1 MDYKRPGGDITTLLD
16 LADRDDEDNDLF
28 PLHTN
33 MTWFTRDPN
42 RRTIPFVPVVQDF
55 SFRGPANY
63 GQHFSFDIGSVPCG
77 DLMLGAMIQI
87 NLSHWFDLTTQLNVT
102 TGAYTYTNPNTA
114 FFFANSLGSCII
126 EKAELELE
134 GVTVETIDGDFI
146 YTYSALNADLN
157 YQFGIANDSFGASS
171 IPDLLKWDPR
181 KIYPTEDGVV
191 FSLLPFFFMRNRLRE
206 GLPMVALKEGSARIH
221 ITLRRFDQVIR
232 QRRGFRYCGLKDG
245 NKTCEKTLQDNLTSL
260 DCTNYTP
267 LDTTISFNNNTII
280 KSVRQ
285 NPPDFQQ
292 VKLITYGAYLDGLER
307 NKMLREPFEHLIR
320 EVQTFTFDEPL
331 KYVVSKSTNDSI
343 TVQLPLEANHPLEE
357 IIWFIRRKGTANNNE
372 WVNFSSVLEREY
384 DPVFNPLTP
393 MLKKAILQVNGQ
405 TLCDAPEQ
413 YYRQLIANHH
423 SGGIVP
429 YRRFIYG
436 YPFARHPSEVHQPS
450 GSLNAS
456 RVQNIRLTLEVKQP
470 ISNFDTS
477 WEVKVFCIGL
487 NWLRFEN
494 GIANKLFTD

>member
-16 LADRDDEDNDLF
+16 LADRDEEDNDIF
-28 PLHTN
+28 PLNTSI
-33 MTWFTRDPN
+33 TWFTRDPN
-42 RRTIPFVPVVQDF
+42 RRTVPFVPVVQDF

-63 GQHFSFDIGSVPCG
+63 GQRFSFDIGSVPCG
-77 DLMLGAMIQI
+77 DLMLGALIQI
-87 NLSHWFDLTTQLNVT
+87 NLSHWFDLTTQLNIT
-102 TGAYTYTNPNTA
+102 TGEYTYTNPDTA
-114 FFFANSLGSCII
+114 FFFANSLGSSII

-134 GVTVETIDGDFI
+134 GVTIETIDSDFI
-146 YTYSALNADLN
+146 YTYSALNSDLN
-157 YQFGIANDSFGASS
+157 YQFGVANDSFGAVT

-181 KIYPTEDGVV
+181 RIYPTEDGVI
-191 FSLLPFFFMRNRLRE
+191 FSLLPFFFMRNKMRE

-221 ITLRRFDQVIR
+221 VTLRNFNQVIR
-232 QRRGFRYCGLKDG
+232 QRRGYRD
-245 NKTCEKTLQDNLTSL
+245 S
-260 DCTNYTP
+260 CTTTP
-267 LDTTISFNNNTII
+267 LGTSISFNTVTKTVSEI
-280 KSVRQ
+280 V
-285 NPPDFQQ
+285 PDFQQ

-307 NKMLREPFEHLIR
+307 NRMLRDPFEHLIR

-331 KYVVSKSTNDSI
+331 KYVVSKSSNDSI

-357 IIWFIRRKGTANNNE
+357 IVWFVRRKETANNNE
-372 WVNFSSVLEREY
+372 WINFSSVLEREY
-384 DPVFNPLTP
+384 DPTFNPLTP
-393 MLKKAILQVNGQ
+393 LLKKAILQVNGQ

-413 YYRQLIANHH
+413 YYRQLISNYH

-436 YPFARHPSEVHQPS
+436 YPFARNPSEVHQPS

-456 RVQNIRLTLEVKQP
+456 RVQSLRLTLEVKQP
-470 ISNFDTS
+470 LSQFDTS

>member
-1 MDYKRPGGDITTLLD
+1 MEYKRPGGDITTLLD
-16 LADRDDEDNDLF
+16 LADRDEEDNDIF

-33 MTWFTRDPN
+33 LTWFTRDPN
-42 RRTIPFVPVVQDF
+42 RRTIPFVPVIQDF

-63 GQHFSFDIGSVPCG
+63 GQRFSFDIGSLPCG
-77 DLMLGAMIQI
+77 DLMLASMIQI

-102 TGAYTYTNPNTA
+102 TGTYSYTNVDTA

-126 EKAELELE
+126 EKAELELD
-134 GVTVETIDGDFI
+134 GITIETIDGDFI
-146 YTYSALNADLN
+146 YTYSALNSDLN
-157 YQFGIANDSFGASS
+157 YQFGMVNDSFGIQS
-171 IPDLLKWDPR
+171 IPDLLKCNPR
-181 KIYPTEDGVV
+181 NIYPTEDGV
-191 FSLLPFFFMRNRLRE
+191 FFCLLPFFYMRNKMRE

-221 ITLRRFDQVIR
+221 VKLRNFDQVIR
-232 QRRGFRYCGLKDG
+232 QRRGYRASCD
-245 NKTCEKTLQDNLTSL
+245 S
-260 DCTNYTP
+260 TP
-267 LDTTISFNNNTII
+267 LD
-280 KSVRQ
+280 SVVQ
-285 NPPDFQQ
+285 FGATNINVSQVIPDFKQ

-307 NKMLREPFEHLIR
+307 NRMLREPFEHLIR

-331 KYVVSKSTNDSI
+331 KYAISKSSNDSI
-343 TVQLPLEANHPLEE
+343 TIQLPLEANHPLEE
-357 IIWFIRRKGTANNNE
+357 IIWFVRRKETANNNE
-372 WVNFSSVLEREY
+372 WINFSAVLEREY
-384 DPVFNPLTP
+384 DATYNPLSP
-393 MLKKAILQVNGQ
+393 LLKKAMLQVNGQ

-429 YRRFIYG
+429 YRRYIYG
-436 YPFARHPSEVHQPS
+436 YPFARHPSEQHQPS

-456 RVQNIRLTLEVKQP
+456 RVQNVRLTLEVKQP
-470 ISNFDTS
+470 VSNYNTS

>member
-1 MDYKRPGGDITTLLD
+1 MEYKRPGGDITTLLD
-16 LADRDDEDNDLF
+16 LADRDEEDNDIF

-33 MTWFTRDPN
+33 LTWFTRDPN
-42 RRTIPFVPVVQDF
+42 RRTIPFVPVIQDF

-63 GQHFSFDIGSVPCG
+63 GQRFSFDIGSLPCG
-77 DLMLGAMIQI
+77 DLMLASMIQI

-102 TGAYTYTNPNTA
+102 TGAYTYTNVDTA
-114 FFFANSLGSCII
+114 FFFANSLGSSII

-134 GVTVETIDGDFI
+134 GITVETIDGDFI
-146 YTYSALNADLN
+146 YTYSALNSDLN
-157 YQFGIANDSFGASS
+157 YQFGVANDSFGIQS
-171 IPDLLKWDPR
+171 IPDLLKCDPR
-181 KIYPTEDGVV
+181 NIYPTEDGVL
-191 FSLLPFFFMRNRLRE
+191 FCLLPFFYMRNKMRE

-221 ITLRRFDQVIR
+221 VKLRNFDQLIR
-232 QRRGFRYCGLKDG
+232 QRRGYRASCD
-245 NKTCEKTLQDNLTSL
+245 S
-260 DCTNYTP
+260 TP
-267 LDTTISFNNNTII
+267 LD
-280 KSVRQ
+280 SVVQ
-285 NPPDFQQ
+285 FGATNINVSQVIPDFKQ

-307 NKMLREPFEHLIR
+307 NRMLREPFEHLIR

-331 KYVVSKSTNDSI
+331 KYAISKSTNDSI
-343 TVQLPLEANHPLEE
+343 TIQLPLEANHPLEE
-357 IIWFIRRKGTANNNE
+357 IIWFVRRKETANNNE
-372 WVNFSSVLEREY
+372 WINFSAVLEREY
-384 DPVFNPLTP
+384 DATYNPLSP
-393 MLKKAILQVNGQ
+393 LLKKAILQVNGQ
-405 TLCDAPEQ
+405 TLCDASEQ

-429 YRRFIYG
+429 YRRYIYG
-436 YPFARHPSEVHQPS
+436 YPFARHPSEQHQPS

-470 ISNFDTS
+470 TSNYDTR

>member
-16 LADRDDEDNDLF
+16 LADRDEEDNDIF
-28 PLHTN
+28 PLNTSI
-33 MTWFTRDPN
+33 TWFTRDPN
-42 RRTIPFVPVVQDF
+42 RRTVPFVPVVQDF

-63 GQHFSFDIGSVPCG
+63 GQRFSFDIGSVPCG
-77 DLMLGAMIQI
+77 DLMLGALIQI
-87 NLSHWFDLTTQLNVT
+87 NLSHWFDLTTQLNIT
-102 TGAYTYTNPNTA
+102 TGEYTYTNPDTA
-114 FFFANSLGSCII
+114 FFFANSLGSSII

-134 GVTVETIDGDFI
+134 GVTIETIDSDFI
-146 YTYSALNADLN
+146 YTYSALNSDLN
-157 YQFGIANDSFGASS
+157 YQFGVANDSFGAVT

-181 KIYPTEDGVV
+181 RIYPTEDGVI
-191 FSLLPFFFMRNRLRE
+191 FSLLPFFFMRNKMRE

-221 ITLRRFDQVIR
+221 VTLRNFNQVIR
-232 QRRGFRYCGLKDG
+232 QRRGYRDSC
-245 NKTCEKTLQDNLTSL
+245 TS
-260 DCTNYTP
+260 TP
-267 LDTTISFNNNTII
+267 LGTSISFNTVTKTVSEI
-280 KSVRQ
+280 V
-285 NPPDFQQ
+285 PDFQQ

-307 NKMLREPFEHLIR
+307 NRMLRDPFEHLIR

-331 KYVVSKSTNDSI
+331 KYVVSKSSNDSI

-357 IIWFIRRKGTANNNE
+357 IVWFVRRKETANNNE
-372 WVNFSSVLEREY
+372 WINFSSVLEREY
-384 DPVFNPLTP
+384 DPTFNPLTP
-393 MLKKAILQVNGQ
+393 LLKKAIIQVNGQ

-413 YYRQLIANHH
+413 YYRQLISNYH

-436 YPFARHPSEVHQPS
+436 YPFARNPSEVHQPS

-456 RVQNIRLTLEVKQP
+456 RVQSLRLTLEVKQP
-470 ISNFDTS
+470 LSQFDTS

>member
-16 LADRDDEDNDLF
+16 LADRDEEDNDLF
-28 PLHTN
+28 PLNTN

-42 RRTIPFVPVVQDF
+42 RRTVPFVPVVQDF

-63 GQHFSFDIGSVPCG
+63 GQRFSFDIGSVPCG
-77 DLMLGAMIQI
+77 DLMLSALIQI

-102 TGAYTYTNPNTA
+102 TGTYEYTNPDTA

-146 YTYSALNADLN
+146 YTYSALNSDLN
-157 YQFGIANDSFGASS
+157 YQFGIANDGFGTVS
-171 IPDLLKWDPR
+171 IPDLLKYNPR
-181 KIYPTEDGVV
+181 NIYPTEDGVL
-191 FSLLPFFFMRNRLRE
+191 FCLLPFFFMRNRMRE

-221 ITLRRFDQVIR
+221 VTLRNFDQIIR
-232 QRRGFRYCGLKDG
+232 QRRGYRDSCD
-245 NKTCEKTLQDNLTSL
+245 S
-260 DCTNYTP
+260 TP
-267 LDTTISFNNNTII
+267 LGTNISFNSGTVQIPV
-280 KSVRQ
+280 SPVV
-285 NPPDFQQ
+285 PDFKQ
-292 VKLITYGAYLDGLER
+292 VKLITYGAYLDGMER
-307 NKMLREPFEHLIR
+307 NRMLREPFEHLIR

-331 KYVVSKSTNDSI
+331 KYVISKSTNDSI
-343 TVQLPLEANHPLEE
+343 TIQLPLEANHPLEE
-357 IIWFIRRKGTANNNE
+357 IIWFIRRKETANNNE
-372 WVNFSSVLEREY
+372 WINFSSVLEREY
-384 DPVFNPLTP
+384 DATFNPFTP

-405 TLCDAPEQ
+405 TLCDASEQ
-413 YYRQLIANHH
+413 YYRQLIGNYH
-423 SGGIVP
+423 SGGVVP

-456 RVQNIRLTLEVKQP
+456 RAQSIRLTLEVKQP
-470 ISNFDTS
+470 QSSFDTS

-487 NWLRFEN
+487 NWIRFEN

>member
-16 LADRDDEDNDLF
+16 LADRDEEDNDIF
-28 PLHTN
+28 PLNTSI
-33 MTWFTRDPN
+33 TWFTRDPN
-42 RRTIPFVPVVQDF
+42 RRTVPFVPVVQDF

-63 GQHFSFDIGSVPCG
+63 GQRFSFDIGSVPCG
-77 DLMLGAMIQI
+77 DLMLGALIQI
-87 NLSHWFDLTTQLNVT
+87 NLSHWFDLTTQLNIT
-102 TGAYTYTNPNTA
+102 TGEYTYTNPDTA
-114 FFFANSLGSCII
+114 FFFANSLGSSII

-134 GVTVETIDGDFI
+134 GVTIETIDSDFI
-146 YTYSALNADLN
+146 YTYSALNSDLN
-157 YQFGIANDSFGASS
+157 YQFGVANDSFGAVT

-181 KIYPTEDGVV
+181 RIYPTEDGVI
-191 FSLLPFFFMRNRLRE
+191 FSLLPFFFMRNKMRE

-221 ITLRRFDQVIR
+221 VTLRNFNQVIR
-232 QRRGFRYCGLKDG
+232 QRRGYRDSC
-245 NKTCEKTLQDNLTSL
+245 TS
-260 DCTNYTP
+260 TP
-267 LDTTISFNNNTII
+267 LGTSISFNTVTKTVSEI
-280 KSVRQ
+280 V
-285 NPPDFQQ
+285 PDFQQ

-307 NKMLREPFEHLIR
+307 NRMLRDPFEHLIR

-331 KYVVSKSTNDSI
+331 KYVVSKSSNDSI

-357 IIWFIRRKGTANNNE
+357 IVWFVRRKETANNNE
-372 WVNFSSVLEREY
+372 WINFSSVLEREY
-384 DPVFNPLTP
+384 DPTFNPLTP
-393 MLKKAILQVNGQ
+393 LLKKAILQVNGQ

-413 YYRQLIANHH
+413 YYRQLISNYH

-436 YPFARHPSEVHQPS
+436 YPFARNPSEVHQPS

-456 RVQNIRLTLEVKQP
+456 RVQSLRLTLEVKQP
-470 ISNFDTS
+470 LSQFDTS

>member
-1 MDYKRPGGDITTLLD
+1 MEYKRPGGDITTLLD
-16 LADRDDEDNDLF
+16 LADRDEEDNDIF

-33 MTWFTRDPN
+33 LTWFTRDPN
-42 RRTIPFVPVVQDF
+42 RRTIPFVPVIQDF

-63 GQHFSFDIGSVPCG
+63 GQRFSFDIGSLPCG
-77 DLMLGAMIQI
+77 DLMLASMIQI

-102 TGAYTYTNPNTA
+102 TGAYTYTNVDTA
-114 FFFANSLGSCII
+114 FFFANSLGSSII

-134 GVTVETIDGDFI
+134 GITVETIDGDFI
-146 YTYSALNADLN
+146 YTYSALNSDLN
-157 YQFGIANDSFGASS
+157 YQFGMANDSFGIQS
-171 IPDLLKWDPR
+171 IPDLLQCNPR
-181 KIYPTEDGVV
+181 NIYPTEDGVI
-191 FSLLPFFFMRNRLRE
+191 FCLLPFFYMRNKMRE

-221 ITLRRFDQVIR
+221 VKLRNFDQLIR
-232 QRRGFRYCGLKDG
+232 QRRGYR
-245 NKTCEKTLQDNLTSL
+245 TSC
-260 DCTNYTP
+260 DSTP
-267 LDTTISFNNNTII
+267 LD
-280 KSVRQ
+280 SVVQ
-285 NPPDFQQ
+285 FGATNINVSQVIPDFKQ

-307 NKMLREPFEHLIR
+307 NRMLRDPFEHLIR

-331 KYVVSKSTNDSI
+331 KYAISKSTNDSI
-343 TVQLPLEANHPLEE
+343 TIQLPLEANHPLEE
-357 IIWFIRRKGTANNNE
+357 IIWFVRRKETANNNE
-372 WVNFSSVLEREY
+372 WINFSAVLEREY
-384 DPVFNPLTP
+384 DATYNPSTP
-393 MLKKAILQVNGQ
+393 LLKKAILQVNGQ
-405 TLCDAPEQ
+405 TLCDASEQ

-429 YRRFIYG
+429 YRRYIYG
-436 YPFARHPSEVHQPS
+436 YPFARHPSEQHQPS

-470 ISNFDTS
+470 ISNYNTS